1 MYFLITSKGAPP
13 VETTKYPEDQRV
25 LEYLPQYGNTYLSC
39 RYEEDHV
46 FSAPM
51 TLPRLSC
58 GIVFKRKCMWSSS
71 PFISEIFIDICLA
84 IFGRVKIKSWR
95 MC

>member
-1 MYFLITSKGAPP
+1 

-25 LEYLPQYGNTYLSC
+25 LECLPQYGKVYLSC
-39 RYEEDHV
+39 RYEEDRA
-46 FSAPM
+46 FNAPI

-58 GIVFKRKCMWSSS
+58 GVVSRRKCRWSSS
-71 PFISEIFIDICLA
+71 PLISEILTDICLA
-84 IFGRVKIKSWR
+84 ISGRVNIKSWR